1 MRFPSPPLQCI
12 QHRATKSSSGQCTQ
26 LQCLYWGVFHCEGIE
41 PRSRTTVSAV
51 WSTISP
57 PSPIPV
63 SVAEW
68 WERRVGSGRRSYPGR
83 RWRPPPAT
91 CPRHYHRGNR
101 HFRFEAF
108 VKAWSFSADS
118 QVYII
123 LSTQGLQG
131 SFSST
136 KPVLQTP
143 VGQAPLTKVEAL
155 EISEDISSR
164 DSLFMISA
172 TLFSGTVCRH
182 CRCKSYLQICLKKYE
197 YCTSVHVFYDL

>member
-1 MRFPSPPLQCI
+1 MGDDHIRGEGGALLLP
-12 QHRATKSSSGQCTQ
+12 RA
-26 LQCLYWGVFHCEGIE
+26 
-41 PRSRTTVSAV
+41 
-51 WSTISP
+51 
-57 PSPIPV
+57 
-63 SVAEW
+63 
-68 WERRVGSGRRSYPGR
+68 
-83 RWRPPPAT
+83 
-91 CPRHYHRGNR
+91 PRHYHRETKDRARIPR

-118 QVYII
+118 QVFII

-197 YCTSVHVFYDL
+197 FCTCFL

>member
-12 QHRATKSSSGQCTQ
+12 QHRATNSSSGQCTQ

-68 WERRVGSGRRSYPGR
+68 WGRRVGSGRRSYPGR

-118 QVYII
+118 QVCI
-123 LSTQGLQG
+123 LSLVLKVYRKVFLLQNR
-131 SFSST
+131 FY
-136 KPVLQTP
+136 KLQL
-143 VGQAPLTKVEAL
+143 VKLLWRK
-155 EISEDISSR
+155 
-164 DSLFMISA
+164 
-172 TLFSGTVCRH
+172 
-182 CRCKSYLQICLKKYE
+182 LK
-197 YCTSVHVFYDL
+197 L